1 MGRKKYGGKRMNDE
15 LNKLD
20 KFEFLKTLISYMLDH
35 VLGGKILIN
44 RNKLNSFHKE
54 MQEKKGG
61 FSICPLQ
68 GQEEWF
74 ELSFYSLD
82 KKWDEAKEE
91 GEL

>member
-1 MGRKKYGGKRMNDE
+1 MTDE

-35 VLGGKILIN
+35 ALGGKLLIN

-54 MQEKKGG
+54 MQDKEGG
-61 FSICPLQ
+61 FSICPLSDQ
-68 GQEEWF
+68 KEWI

-82 KKWDEAKEE
+82 EKGDEAKEE
-91 GEL
+91 GKL

>member
-1 MGRKKYGGKRMNDE
+1 MTDNLE
-15 LNKLD
+15 KLD
-20 KFEFLKTLISYMLDH
+20 KFEFLKTLISYMLDY
-35 VLGGKILIN
+35 VLGGKLLIN

-61 FSICPLQ
+61 FSICPLSDQ
-68 GQEEWF
+68 KEWI

>member
-1 MGRKKYGGKRMNDE
+1 MTDE

-44 RNKLNSFHKE
+44 RNNLNVFHKE
-54 MQEKKGG
+54 MQEKSGG
-61 FSICPLQ
+61 FSICPIPDQ
-68 GQEEWF
+68 KEWL
-74 ELSFYSLD
+74 ELCFYSLD